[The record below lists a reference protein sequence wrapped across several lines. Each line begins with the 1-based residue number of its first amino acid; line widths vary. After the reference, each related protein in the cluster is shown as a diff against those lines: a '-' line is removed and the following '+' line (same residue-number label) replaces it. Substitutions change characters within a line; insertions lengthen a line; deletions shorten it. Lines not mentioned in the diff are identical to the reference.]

1 MNSILNWLFRII
13 LAMALLC
20 VTAFCTFG
28 FLASFEPG
36 NGWQWQAGYGAL
48 VCGGLVGAVAVLRQ
62 TRAPTL
68 GALALFALTML
79 CVLGFM
85 ESYLSSAGQVGYGDP
100 WLHLSKQRGRIV
112 GTTRKKR
119 KRPDN
124 GSGLTHGDT

>member
-13 LAMALLC
+13 LAVVLLC
-20 VTAFCTFG
+20 ATAFCAFG

-36 NGWQWQAGYGAL
+36 NGWQWKAGYGAL
-48 VCGGLVGAVAVLRQ
+48 VCGGLGGAVAVLRRTQ
-62 TRAPTL
+62 ASTL

-85 ESYLSSAGQVGYGDP
+85 ESYLSSVGQVGFGA
-100 WLHLSKQRGRIV
+100 LGCVCLTGGVALLGRG
-112 GTTRKKR
+112 GKR
-119 KRPDN
+119 ERPDN

>member
-13 LAMALLC
+13 LALALLG
-20 VTAFCTFG
+20 VTAFCAFG

-36 NGWQWQAGYGAL
+36 NGWQWKAGYGAL
-48 VCGGLVGAVAVLRQ
+48 VCGSRVGAVALLCR
-62 TRAPTL
+62 TRVPTL

-85 ESYLSSAGQVGYGDP
+85 ESYHSSAGRVGYGA
-100 WLHLSKQRGRIV
+100 LGGICLTSGVALLSRRVKNE
-112 GTTRKKR
+112 
-119 KRPDN
+119 RPDN

>member
-85 ESYLSSAGQVGYGDP
+85 ESYLSSAGQVGYGA
-100 WLHLSKQRGRIV
+100 LGCICLSSGVALLGRRG
-112 GTTRKKR
+112 KNE
-119 KRPDN
+119 RPDN